1 VLITVLRVVAWVALI
16 CGVLLALLSYLTVDK
31 NHVAIALACWLGVGV
46 FAWLALLIAADGVSK
61 ARKLKEW
68 SQQPRK

>member
-31 NHVAIALACWLGVGV
+31 NHVAIALACWLGIGV
-46 FAWLALLIAADGVSK
+46 FLWLTLLVAADGMSK

-68 SQQPRK
+68 NRQAKE